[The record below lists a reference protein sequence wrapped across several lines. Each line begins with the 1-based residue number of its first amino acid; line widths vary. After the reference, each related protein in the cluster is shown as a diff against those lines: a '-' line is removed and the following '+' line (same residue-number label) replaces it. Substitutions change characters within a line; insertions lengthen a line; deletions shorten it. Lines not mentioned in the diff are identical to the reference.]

1 MLFFFRIQW
10 CEKAL
15 HLWGLLQWHHQ
26 VAVLQ
31 YVLDIRYQ
39 PSNQPTSKRLCE
51 FPPGFLKLAISSFL
65 CADKEYLHK
74 DASGNLM
81 LHNAETREESLY
93 LSNSTFVRIHIL
105 YVPCGWLV
113 GRNNAPDVGTNVC
126 RIFTVGTSGRLA
138 LPAVTWS
145 QIRCVWK
152 QLYKGEKK
160 ALLSNTSRG
169 SGSLTTWFWCF
180 CNVTEMETL
189 VHGLLLHLRQG
200 DFVSPSVSLWRT
212 AC

>member
-1 MLFFFRIQW
+1 MYWISGINQ
-10 CEKAL
+10 AT
-15 HLWGLLQWHHQ
+15 
-26 VAVLQ
+26 
-31 YVLDIRYQ
+31 
-39 PSNQPTSKRLCE
+39 NQPVKGCVSFRLA
-51 FPPGFLKLAISSFL
+51 FLSLPSPLS
-65 CADKEYLHK
+65 CAQDKEYLHK

-105 YVPCGWLV
+105 YVPCGWVV

-169 SGSLTTWFWCF
+169 SGSLTTCFWCF